1 MLVELVLADLR
12 SNGWLK
18 ARAAF
23 TKFPRVVVGGGGG
36 ADQLPE
42 RKTKG
47 GKRERIAEGAR
58 RRHTE
63 KEAVE

>member
-23 TKFPRVVVGGGGG
+23 TKFPRALNSARIVAISVFAKSVALYHAGVVVVRSVSSGLTGGTG
-36 ADQLPE
+36 
-42 RKTKG
+42 
-47 GKRERIAEGAR
+47 
-58 RRHTE
+58 
-63 KEAVE
+63 